1 MEPDHNHIRQLYL
14 QQLTDRLSE
23 QEKLE
28 LEAAMEDPGIRQMC
42 RELDELYSS
51 PEMREL
57 LKERP
62 ASTRWNELMEVIME
76 REDEPVRY
84 MTVRNLIA
92 AASVLTVIGL
102 GTWFLWV
109 KPQQQFINHSAAVEK
124 AERSYDI
131 RLKLYSGEEVAL
143 TGPESNSTRLIG
155 DVQLMSENKTLRYQQ
170 RPGGGS
176 LWNSL
181 EVPAKKDYKI
191 LLADGTV
198 VTLNSSS
205 SLRFPFSFT
214 GNTREVEVKG
224 EAYFE
229 VAKNAE
235 KPFIVHTPNGDIR
248 VLGTSFNVNTY
259 EPGKTT
265 ASLVTG
271 SIKAV
276 AAGKE
281 VLLQPDQEASWKTG
295 ESIVV
300 QRFEASRALSWMD
313 GVYFFE
319 GANMKAIADVVDRWY
334 DVKIVYDNPAIAGYK
349 FDVKLD
355 KARPLEEF
363 LAVLKIAKGVNYK
376 LEGNILHLQ

>member
-102 GTWFLWV
+102 GAWFLWV

-191 LLADGTV
+191 LLGDGTV

-265 ASLVTG
+265 ASLVSG

-281 VLLQPDQEASWKTG
+281 VLLLPDQEASWKTG

-319 GANMKAIADVVDRWY
+319 GANMKAIANVIDRWY

>member
-1 MEPDHNHIRQLYL
+1 MAPDHNHIRQLYL
-14 QQLTDRLSE
+14 QRLMDKLSE
-23 QEKLE
+23 QEEQE
-28 LEAAMEDPGIRQMC
+28 LDAAMEDPGIRQMC
-42 RELDELYSS
+42 QELDELYAS
-51 PEMREL
+51 PELREL
-57 LKERP
+57 LKEKP
-62 ASTRWNELMEVIME
+62 TSSRWNELMEVIME
-76 REDEPVRY
+76 REDEPVRP
-84 MTVRNLIA
+84 MAVRNWVA
-92 AASVLTVIGL
+92 AATVLTMIGV
-102 GTWFLWV
+102 GAWMLWG
-109 KPQQQFINHSAAVEK
+109 KTQQQSINDSATAEK
-124 AERSYDI
+124 TERSYDI

-143 TGPESNSTRLIG
+143 TGPESNSSRLVG

-170 RPGGGS
+170 RSGGGS

-229 VAKNAE
+229 VAKNAD

-265 ASLVTG
+265 TSLVEG

-276 AAGKE
+276 AGGKE
-281 VLLQPDQEASWKTG
+281 VLLKPNQEASWKTG
-295 ESIVV
+295 EAIVV
-300 QRFEASRALSWMD
+300 QGFEKTRALSWMD

-319 GANMKAIADVVDRWY
+319 GADMKVIADVIDRWY
-334 DVKIVYDNPAIAGYK
+334 DVKIVYDKAAIAQYK
-349 FDVKLD
+349 FDVRLD

-376 LEGNILHLQ
+376 FEGNILHLQ

>member
-14 QQLTDRLSE
+14 QHLTDKLSE

-42 RELDELYSS
+42 QELDELYAS

-57 LKERP
+57 LRERP
-62 ASTRWNELMEVIME
+62 TSTRWNELMEVIME

-84 MTVRNLIA
+84 FTVRNLVA
-92 AASVLTVIGL
+92 AATVLIVIGL

-109 KPQQQFINHSAAVEK
+109 KPQQQSINYSAGVEK
-124 AERSYDI
+124 AEKSYDI

-143 TGPESNSTRLIG
+143 TGPESNSSRLIG

-181 EVPAKKDYKI
+181 EVPAKKDYKV

-259 EPGKTT
+259 EPGKITT
-265 ASLVTG
+265 SLVEG
-271 SIKAV
+271 SVKAV
-276 AAGKE
+276 AGGKE
-281 VLLQPDQEASWKTG
+281 VLLQPNQEASWKTG
-295 ESIVV
+295 ETIVV
-300 QRFEASRALSWMD
+300 QRFETSKVLSWMD
-313 GVYFFE
+313 GVHFFE
-319 GANMKAIADVVDRWY
+319 GANMKAIANVVDRWY

-355 KARPLEEF
+355 KTRPLEEF

>member
-42 RELDELYSS
+42 RDLDELYAS

-57 LKERP
+57 LRERP
-62 ASTRWNELMEVIME
+62 TSTRWNELMEVIME

-84 MTVRNLIA
+84 LTARNLVA
-92 AASVLTVIGL
+92 AATVLLVIGL

-109 KPQQQFINHSAAVEK
+109 KPQQQFINYSAATEK
-124 AERSYDI
+124 AEKSYDI

-143 TGPESNSTRLIG
+143 TGPESNSSRLIG

-191 LLADGTV
+191 LLGDGTV

-265 ASLVTG
+265 TSLVEG

-276 AAGKE
+276 ASGKE
-281 VLLQPDQEASWKTG
+281 VLLQPNQEASWKTG
-295 ESIVV
+295 EPIVV
-300 QRFEASRALSWMD
+300 QGFEASRALSWMD

-319 GANMKAIADVVDRWY
+319 GANMKAIAAVVDRWY

-355 KARPLEEF
+355 KSRPLEE
-363 LAVLKIAKGVNYK
+363 LLTVLKIAKDVSYK
-376 LEGNILHLQ
+376 FEGNILHLQ

>member
-14 QQLTDRLSE
+14 QQLMDRLSE

-42 RELDELYSS
+42 RDLDELYAS

-57 LKERP
+57 LRERP
-62 ASTRWNELMEVIME
+62 TSTRWNELMEVIME

-84 MTVRNLIA
+84 LTVRNLVA
-92 AASVLTVIGL
+92 AATVLLVIGL

-109 KPQQQFINHSAAVEK
+109 KPQQQFINYSAATEK
-124 AERSYDI
+124 AEKSYDI

-143 TGPESNSTRLIG
+143 TGPESNSSRLIG

-191 LLADGTV
+191 LLGDGTV

-265 ASLVTG
+265 TSLVEG

-276 AAGKE
+276 AGGKE
-281 VLLQPDQEASWKTG
+281 VLLQPNQEASWKTG
-295 ESIVV
+295 EPIVV

-319 GANMKAIADVVDRWY
+319 GANMKEIADVVDRWY
-334 DVKIVYDNPAIAGYK
+334 DVKMVYDNPAIAEYK

-355 KARPLEEF
+355 KSRPLEEL
-363 LAVLKIAKGVNYK
+363 LAVLKIAKGVNYRF
-376 LEGNILHLQ
+376 EGNILHLQ

>member
-1 MEPDHNHIRQLYL
+1 MEPDYNHIRQLYL
-14 QQLTDRLSE
+14 QQLTDKLTE
-23 QEKLE
+23 QEELE
-28 LEAAMEDPGIRQMC
+28 LEAAMEDPEIRQMC
-42 RELDELYSS
+42 QDLDELYAS

-57 LKERP
+57 LRERP
-62 ASTRWNELMEVIME
+62 TSNRWNELMEVMME
-76 REDEPVRY
+76 REDEPVRHLAI
-84 MTVRNLIA
+84 RNWVA
-92 AASVLTVIGL
+92 AATVLTVIGA
-102 GTWFLWV
+102 GTWFLWGRT
-109 KPQQQFINHSAAVEK
+109 QQQSINLSAVPEK
-124 AERSYDI
+124 AVKSYDI

-143 TGPESNSTRLIG
+143 TGPESNSSRLIG

-170 RPGGGS
+170 RSGGGS

-181 EVPAKKDYKI
+181 EVPAKKDYKV

-214 GNTREVEVKG
+214 GNTREVELKG

-259 EPGKTT
+259 ESGKTT
-265 ASLVTG
+265 ASLVEG

-276 AAGKE
+276 AGGEE
-281 VLLQPDQEASWKTG
+281 VLLKPDQEASLKTG
-295 ESIVV
+295 QPIAVK
-300 QRFEASRALSWMD
+300 RFDRSRALSWMD

-319 GANMKAIADVVDRWY
+319 SAGMPVIADVIDRWY
-334 DVKIVYDNPAIAGYK
+334 DIKIVYDNPAIARYK
-349 FDVKLD
+349 FNARLD

-363 LAVLKIAKGVNYK
+363 LGVLKIAKSVNYK

>member
-1 MEPDHNHIRQLYL
+1 
-14 QQLTDRLSE
+14 
-23 QEKLE
+23 
-28 LEAAMEDPGIRQMC
+28 
-42 RELDELYSS
+42 
-51 PEMREL
+51 
-57 LKERP
+57 
-62 ASTRWNELMEVIME
+62 ME

-84 MTVRNLIA
+84 LAVRNWVA
-92 AASVLTVIGL
+92 AATVLAVVGV
-102 GTWFLWV
+102 GTWFLWG
-109 KPQQQFINHSAAVEK
+109 KNQQQSINHSTTAQK
-124 AERSYDI
+124 ADKSYDI

-143 TGPESNSTRLIG
+143 TGPESNSSRLIG

-170 RPGGGS
+170 RAGGGS

-214 GNTREVEVKG
+214 GDTREVEVRG

-235 KPFIVHTPNGDIR
+235 KPFIVHTPDGDIR

-265 ASLVTG
+265 TSLVEG
-271 SIKAV
+271 SIKAI
-276 AAGKE
+276 AGGKE
-281 VLLQPDQEASWKTG
+281 VLLKPNQEASWKTG
-295 ESIVV
+295 QAIVV
-300 QRFEASRALSWMD
+300 QGFEKSRALSWMD
-313 GVYFFE
+313 GVHFFE

-334 DVKIVYDNPAIAGYK
+334 DIKIVYDNQAIAGYK
-349 FDVKLD
+349 FDVRLN

-363 LAVLKIAKGVNYK
+363 LAVLKIAKGINYRF
-376 LEGNILHLQ
+376 EGNILHLQ

>member
-295 ESIVV
+295 ESIAV

>member
-14 QQLTDRLSE
+14 QRLMDKLT
-23 QEKLE
+23 EKEELE
-28 LEAAMEDPGIRQMC
+28 LEAAMEYPEIRQMC
-42 RELDELYSS
+42 QELDDLYAS

-57 LKERP
+57 LRERP
-62 ASTRWNELMEVIME
+62 TSVRWNELVERAMEE
-76 REDEPVRY
+76 QEEPVRH
-84 MTVRNLIA
+84 MAIRNWA
-92 AASVLTVIGL
+92 AAATVLAVIGA
-102 GTWFLWV
+102 GTWYLWGG
-109 KPQQQFINHSAAVEK
+109 QQQPVNYSAAIEK
-124 AERSYDI
+124 PVKSYDI

-143 TGPESNSTRLIG
+143 TGPESNNSRLVG
-155 DVQLMSENKTLRYQQ
+155 DVQLMSENKMLRYQQ

-176 LWNSL
+176 LWNTL
-181 EVPAKKDYKI
+181 EVPAKGDYKI

-214 GNTREVEVKG
+214 GNTREVEIKG

-259 EPGKTT
+259 EPGKTRT
-265 ASLVTG
+265 SLVEG
-271 SIKAV
+271 SVKAMGG
-276 AAGKE
+276 GKE
-281 VLLQPDQEASWKTG
+281 VVLKPSEEAIAQTGQP
-295 ESIVV
+295 IVV
-300 QRFEASRALSWMD
+300 QRFDKSASLSWME
-313 GVYFFE
+313 GVYLFE
-319 GANMKAIADVVDRWY
+319 SARLNEIAAVVDRWY
-334 DVKIVYDNPAIAGYK
+334 DIKIVFDNPAIANYK
-349 FDVKLD
+349 FDGRLD

-376 LEGNILHLQ
+376 FEGSILHLQ